1 MVITREPLSLE
12 KWNLVHLITSSC
24 WSHAIAYSKTPPIT
38 VAAILKSTVF
48 SLTLLIFENWSKS
61 SQNWLRWYLDW
72 AEQNLLNKKKIV
84 IFVQKL
90 WCYELNE
97 VDPILVQRLYLG
109 QTLTIKTKLVMHHQH
124 MIWGPRP
131 KLRIAPP
138 MGREIPT
145 IHILAYN
152 FWTVSQ
158 KIKISVSMDSLC
170 RAESEDV
177 NYQDDWTPVGHFE
190 IVIHFH
196 IFWTIW
202 HIITKIG
209 RDHQHHVRI
218 PQKYEDSA
226 TYCSRDITIIGKN
239 A

>member
-1 MVITREPLSLE
+1 MIFGLSWTELA
-12 KWNLVHLITSSC
+12 K
-24 WSHAIAYSKTPPIT
+24 
-38 VAAILKSTVF
+38 
-48 SLTLLIFENWSKS
+48 
-61 SQNWLRWYLDW
+61 Q
-72 AEQNLLNKKKIV
+72 KKLV

-109 QTLTIKTKLVMHHQH
+109 QTLWIKTKLVYSSTY
-124 MIWGPRP
+124 WYEGPGQVG
-131 KLRIAPP
+131 IAPP
-138 MGREIPT
+138 MGRELPT

-177 NYQDDWTPVGHFE
+177 NYARIDWTPCRPFWNLS
-190 IVIHFH
+190 H
-196 IFWTIW
+196 IFISSEPFDISSQKSVG
-202 HIITKIG
+202 IIN
-209 RDHQHHVRI
+209 HVLDV

-226 TYCSRDITIIGKN
+226 TYCSRDITILEKMLN
-239 A
+239 F